1 MFPDFRRIL
10 LLISCLLLPLTAVGA
25 VTSSE
30 PVKISADSLDL
41 DQKSQTTTY
50 SGNVLLTQGKM
61 KLTADSLKV
70 FVSNG
75 KLGKIESHGNPTIF
89 QTVLDDGTTVR
100 GEAKTIIFDSAA
112 GRLTLTGNGKLS
124 QGGNMIENDHITY
137 DLKTGALKAGGK
149 HSKKRVEV
157 IFQPAQ

>member
-10 LLISCLLLPLTAVGA
+10 LLLYCLLPPLAAGA
-25 VTSSE
+25 ATSSE
-30 PVKISADSLDL
+30 PVKISADSLEL

-61 KLTADSLKV
+61 KLTADALKV
-70 FVSNG
+70 SVSNG
-75 KLGKIESHGNPTIF
+75 KLGEIESQGNPTIF

-100 GEAKTIIFDSAA
+100 GEARTIVFDSAA
-112 GRLTLTGNGKLS
+112 GRLTLTGNGRLS
-124 QGGNMIENDHITY
+124 QGGNMIENDYIAY
-137 DLKTGALKAGGK
+137 VLKTGALKAGGK